1 MNIGVIGAGAI
12 SDIYLKNMSTRFPG
26 LRVTSV
32 SARHIENARKKA
44 DLYGIRAVTVE
55 EMLADPDTDM
65 VVILTPVDT
74 HAGLIRDALN
84 AGKHVYCEKTIAE
97 TADEAFALLD
107 LAKEKGRYLGCAP
120 DTFLGSS
127 LQTARKLI
135 DSGKIGTVHSFSV
148 SVNRSNDFLTALFPF
163 LRLPGAGALRDY
175 LVYFVTALVALLGPV
190 DTVAAFC
197 ETPYPS
203 RVGKF
208 PQFSNFGQETP
219 TPNESIVSAIV
230 RMKNGITGT
239 IHENNESV
247 IGEQCLFHLYGTE
260 GILRLGNPNNFGDT
274 ITCYPADPR
283 TAPEE
288 IAPDLP
294 FGDNSRGVGPAE
306 MASAILGGRE
316 ARTGAGL
323 AAHVLEVLEAME
335 KSSATGAFVAVTS
348 QTERPLPFSEE
359 DYLSLAPDDPV

>member
-55 EMLADPDTDM
+55 EMLADPDTEM

-97 TADEAFALLD
+97 TASEAFALLD

-163 LRLPGAGALRDY
+163 LRLPGAGALRD
-175 LVYFVTALVALLGPV
+175 FVTALVALLGPV

-208 PQFSNFGQETP
+208 PQFSNYGQETS

-247 IGEQCLFHLYGTE
+247 IGEQCLFYLYGTD
-260 GILRLGNPNNFGDT
+260 GILRLGNPNNFGDA
-274 ITCYPADPR
+274 ITCYPPDPR

-288 IAPDLP
+288 ITPDLP
-294 FGDNSRGVGPAE
+294 FGENSRGVGPAE
-306 MASAILGGRE
+306 MASAILHGEE
-316 ARTGAGL
+316 ARTDACL

-335 KSSATGAFVAVTS
+335 KSSAAGSCVAVRS
-348 QTERPLPFSEE
+348 EAKRPLPLLPE
-359 DYLSLAPDDPV
+359 DYSSLLFD